1 MGFANSFDL
10 INFSTNLTTMKLLVA
25 VDFSEATDR
34 ILDHV
39 KNLVC
44 KTGSV
49 IWLLHVAMPDP
60 DFVGYD
66 VGPETE
72 RVFIAK
78 KFREE
83 HTKLEEMANDIRKD
97 GIEITPL
104 LIQGPTVETILEQAE
119 KLNVDAIIVGS
130 HGRGAMYKLLVGSVS
145 EGLLHKTK
153 IPLVVIPAKG
163 QFT

>member
-1 MGFANSFDL
+1 
-10 INFSTNLTTMKLLVA
+10 MKLLVA
-25 VDFSEATDR
+25 IDFSEATDK
-34 ILDHV
+34 ILEHV

-44 KTGSV
+44 KTGSA

-72 RVFIAK
+72 REFIAK
-78 KFREE
+78 KFRDQ
-83 HTKLEEMANDIRKD
+83 HTKLEEIADHIRKE

-104 LIQGPTVETILEQAE
+104 LIQGPTVETILEQAA
-119 KLNVDAIIVGS
+119 KLKVDAIIVGS

-153 IPLVVIPAKG
+153 IPLVVIPAKMN
-163 QFT
+163 